1 MLKRGNMIH
10 SILIIGQSNMAGRGR
25 VSEALPVSDPRIKVL
40 RNGRWQNMFRPVNPD
55 RAFSGVCL
63 AESFAKKYVEEHNVE
78 LGIIPCA
85 DGGTSLL
92 QWREGGLLY
101 DHAVMQARLAERTST
116 IVAVLWH
123 QGEADCAP
131 HLAEAYYDKASAI
144 FNALRRDLK
153 LGDVPFIVGGLGD
166 FLPERESVHL
176 YNYTAVNAQLQK
188 LAENDALIGF
198 ASAEGLT
205 DNGDHLHFDAR
216 SLYEFGERYYAE
228 FLKLEKRDRVF
239 LEKASPDDAVRS
251 SMEAL

>member
-1 MLKRGNMIH
+1 MIH

-25 VSEALPVSDPRIKVL
+25 PADVEPISDSRIKVL
-40 RNGRWQNMFRPVNPD
+40 RNGRWQKMYQPVNAD

-63 AESFAKKYVEEHNVE
+63 AESFAKRYVDEHDAE

-85 DGGTSLL
+85 DGGTSLS

-131 HLAEAYYDKASAI
+131 HLAEQYYKKATAI
-144 FNALRRDLK
+144 FSALRRDLK
-153 LGDVPFIVGGLGD
+153 LYDVPFILGGLGD
-166 FLPERESVHL
+166 FLVDRGSENL
-176 YNYTAVNAQLQK
+176 KNYRAVNEQLVK
-188 LAENDALIGF
+188 IAHGDELIGF

-205 DNGDHLHFDAR
+205 DNGDFLHFNAP
-216 SLYEFGERYYAE
+216 SLREFGERYYEE

-239 LEKASPDDAVRS
+239 VEKSSPDDAVRTA
-251 SMEAL
+251 MEEL

>member
-1 MLKRGNMIH
+1 MIH

-25 VSEALPVSDPRIKVL
+25 ISDTTPIVDSRISVL
-40 RNGRWQNMFRPVNPD
+40 KNGRWQKMFYPVNPD
-55 RAFSGVCL
+55 RSFSGVCL
-63 AESFAKKYVEEHNVE
+63 AESFAKKYVDEHDAE

-131 HLAEAYYDKASAI
+131 ELAAVYYEKVTAI
-144 FNALRRDLK
+144 FDALRRDLK
-153 LGDVPFIVGGLGD
+153 LFDVPFIVGGLGD
-166 FLPERESVHL
+166 FLSNHSSQNL
-176 YNYTAVNAQLQK
+176 HNYRAVNEQLEK
-188 LAENDALIGF
+188 LSADNELIGY

-205 DNGDHLHFDAR
+205 DNGDALHFNAP
-216 SLYEFGERYYAE
+216 SLREFGVRYYAE

-239 LEKASPDDAVRS
+239 VEKSSPDDAVRS